1 MENAIKS
8 LHRAKLVPALLS
20 IAFGVALIIARKGAM
35 DVAVKIGA
43 VMLMAAGAGGL
54 AMFLFGPVKEKMNLV
69 VGGILA
75 VLGILAWACSET
87 LVDLFPVIAGITL
100 ILNGM
105 SNLAT
110 LSQTPEKEYAGTW
123 LIVLFSVIM
132 IAGGV
137 FILWHPAQVEDF
149 LLVYVGISYIVNG
162 LFDLIILYRVKR
174 FLLPP
179 DVKE

>member
-1 MENAIKS
+1 MEKTVQS

-20 IAFGVALIIARKGAM
+20 VAFGVALIIARKGAM
-35 DVAVKIGA
+35 DVIVKIGA

-75 VLGILAWACSET
+75 VAGVLAWAYSMT
-87 LVDLFPVIAGITL
+87 LVDLFPIITGLGL

-105 SNLAT
+105 SNIAA
-110 LSQTPEKEYAGTW
+110 LSQVQEKEKAGAW
-123 LIVLFSVIM
+123 ILALFGAIM

-137 FILWHPAQVEDF
+137 FIVWHPASVEDY
-149 LLVYVGISYIVNG
+149 LLIYVGISYIVNG
-162 LFDLIILYRVKR
+162 VFDLIILHRVKD

-179 DVKE
+179 DIKE